1 MPIGSL
7 KILMWLILLLSSLSS
22 LLLLLF
28 IGLSHPYNF
37 CHNYIALFVSYIKQF
52 HHATVLKVKAPF
64 SVMEYA
70 HSPKACL
77 HAYELFIINVIM
89 PIIKQNTSKYM
100 TDTYNN

>member
-1 MPIGSL
+1 M
-7 KILMWLILLLSSLSS
+7 
-22 LLLLLF
+22 
-28 IGLSHPYNF
+28 
-37 CHNYIALFVSYIKQF
+37 
-52 HHATVLKVKAPF
+52 LKVKAPF